1 MIMRTTRNQRHRVHT
16 KQTYS
21 LKKLRTGKLV
31 LALVGSF
38 TVGAATLATSV
49 NATEWI
55 ARTAEEIKQ
64 DIGNFSKPYTIK
76 WGDTL
81 SAIQEAT
88 GIDYHKIAADNGIED
103 VNLIY
108 AGNILYNKNGYT
120 AVANVQTGEVK
131 VYQAQ
136 TPTPTANTQAAVSNA
151 VAKTVVKDVTDS
163 KDEKVQEI
171 KQALQQSVNPNGQVT
186 EKVVTQPAKAV
197 ETSNQPTNQA
207 TAKPAETP
215 SQPVEQPTVKPVETP
230 SQPVEQPVV
239 KSVETPSQP
248 VEQPTVKPAETPS
261 QPAEQPTVKPTE
273 TPSQPVEQPA
283 VKPAETPSQPVEQPT
298 VKPAETP
305 SQPVEQPTV
314 KPVETPSQP
323 IKPFKLSYEKKV
335 VKSIPFKEEIFKD
348 PKLDKGRIYR
358 EEGVEGLEEVI
369 FEVEVENG
377 KEIDYK
383 EISRKTIKSAKNAV
397 VHIGIFEGKIPH
409 AINPESTQPTQPV
422 EQPAVKPVETPS
434 QPAETTKPI
443 ETKVETEKGEPLV
456 QPKLPELVVETETV
470 NHEIMFEET
479 TQEDPELLEGNT
491 RREEGVKGNEQVVF
505 EIVKENGVVKSR
517 TETSRK
523 VTVAA
528 KNAITY
534 RGTKKATP
542 EQPAVK
548 PVETRSQPVERA
560 AAKPVETE
568 KGEPEVQPE
577 LPELVVET
585 VNNEI
590 KFEETT
596 QDDPELLEGKT
607 RREEG
612 SNGNEQVM
620 YEVVKENGVVK
631 SRTEISRKVTVAAKN
646 AITYRGTK
654 KAAPAQPVVTTKVVT
669 EVIEKDIVEKV
680 IEDDSIAQGKSVVE
694 SNGTKP
700 RTEQDYTVVKVNN
713 EVVSK
718 EAKGEPREID
728 GTPKVVRKGTGHL
741 LKYDAE
747 LTTHKPV
754 DGYTWESLNK
764 IPDEE
769 KSRIANDTEEI
780 RDIRLDAANAEEDMK
795 IANQLLNLKRLNEE
809 FLKLVNAER
818 ATQGRKPL
826 VADENLIKLAKI
838 RSDEQAGVGSLRS
851 NGKPHTRPDGT
862 SFASVF
868 NTLENANERY
878 GTRGENTMEDS
889 SMVASAHA
897 VLNATQLAQ
906 NMFERWESSPGHY
919 RNMMSDQWTSFGL
932 SASFSPY
939 STTSPEYYTG
949 KTMIG
954 VTVFANDYDLQV
966 Q

>member
-1 MIMRTTRNQRHRVHT
+1 MIMRTTRNQRHKVHT
-16 KQTYS
+16 KQTYT

-38 TVGAATLATSV
+38 AVGTATIATSV

-64 DIGNFSKPYTIK
+64 DIGDFSKPYTIK

-108 AGNILYNKNGYT
+108 AGNLLYNKNGYT

-136 TPTPTANTQAAVSNA
+136 TPTPTSNTQAAVSNA

-171 KQALQQSVNPNGQVT
+171 KQELQQSVNPNGQAT
-186 EKVVTQPAKAV
+186 EKTVTQPAKPVEIPNKPTEQPAVKPV
-197 ETSNQPTNQA
+197 ETPSQPTEQP
-207 TAKPAETP
+207 TVKPVETPSQPVEQPAVKPVETP

-230 SQPVEQPVV
+230 SQP
-239 KSVETPSQP
+239 T
-248 VEQPTVKPAETPS
+248 
-261 QPAEQPTVKPTE
+261 
-273 TPSQPVEQPA
+273 
-283 VKPAETPSQPVEQPT
+283 
-298 VKPAETP
+298 
-305 SQPVEQPTV
+305 
-314 KPVETPSQP
+314 
-323 IKPFKLSYEKKV
+323 
-335 VKSIPFKEEIFKD
+335 
-348 PKLDKGRIYR
+348 
-358 EEGVEGLEEVI
+358 
-369 FEVEVENG
+369 
-377 KEIDYK
+377 
-383 EISRKTIKSAKNAV
+383 
-397 VHIGIFEGKIPH
+397 
-409 AINPESTQPTQPV
+409 
-422 EQPAVKPVETPS
+422 EQPAVKPVETS
-434 QPAETTKPI
+434 
-443 ETKVETEKGEPLV
+443 KG
-456 QPKLPELVVETETV
+456 T
-470 NHEIMFEET
+470 
-479 TQEDPELLEGNT
+479 
-491 RREEGVKGNEQVVF
+491 
-505 EIVKENGVVKSR
+505 
-517 TETSRK
+517 
-523 VTVAA
+523 
-528 KNAITY
+528 
-534 RGTKKATP
+534 
-542 EQPAVK
+542 
-548 PVETRSQPVERA
+548 
-560 AAKPVETE
+560 
-568 KGEPEVQPE
+568 PEVQPE
-577 LPELVVET
+577 LPELVIEKGKPEVQPALPEATVET
-585 VNNEI
+585 VDVNNDI
-590 KFEETT
+590 LFKETT
-596 QDDPELLEGKT
+596 QDDPELYQGLT
-607 RREEG
+607 RRVEG
-612 SNGNEQVM
+612 TKGSEKVT
-620 YEVVKENGVVK
+620 YEVVKENGVEK
-631 SRTEISRKVTVAAKN
+631 SRTVIKREVTTPAKD
-646 AITYRGTK
+646 AIVYRGTK
-654 KAAPAQPVVTTKVVT
+654 PPVTAKGEPLVQPALEEYVAKEKGTPEVQPALPEATVETVDVNEEIPFKETTQDDPELYQGLTRRVEGTNGVEKVTYEVVKENGVEKSRTVIKREVTTPAKDAIVYRGTKPPVTAKGEPLVQPALEELVYAEKGDPEVQPALPEATVETVT
-669 EVIEKDIVEKV
+669 ERVEKEIVEKV

-718 EAKGEPREID
+718 EVKGEPREID
-728 GTPKVVRKGTGHL
+728 GTPKVVRKGIGHL

-826 VADENLIKLAKI
+826 VADENLIRLAKI

-851 NGKPHTRPDGT
+851 NGKPHTRPNGT

-932 SASFSPY
+932 SASFSPH